1 MCLAAADTVTAIIV
15 SLVHQFVCLLY
26 IIFTKRHT
34 FSIKDRNIK
43 HLHRQEYMIDVCV
56 RSSGDDSNENI
67 VSISLLYSNSLT
79 PFLEAVT
86 AYEAR

>member
-1 MCLAAADTVTAIIV
+1 
-15 SLVHQFVCLLY
+15 
-26 IIFTKRHT
+26 
-34 FSIKDRNIK
+34 
-43 HLHRQEYMIDVCV
+43 MIDVCV
-56 RSSGDDSNENI
+56 RSSGDDSDENI